1 MPDDI
6 FDYFGGNSSRKVEP
20 LDESEMFEDLLPKK
34 AEPEA
39 ASNSEDEP
47 EIIEAELVVQHS
59 DDDQDDNLVNPESND
74 QESEAAPVPSNDPW
88 NDLASSLG
96 LQPAAVSAN
105 PSREADCTTVEDSFE
120 DESAEQVDDETL
132 PVEVF
137 SVHREEDE
145 EDEPAQEVLSEMFVP
160 AEDPDA
166 YSSQREPE
174 DDLDDDPFAA
184 FSGAR
189 RVDVAD
195 EDDEPEFDD
204 VQSSGDEEI
213 DSDPNFVEFEVKDL
227 GGRVDEDREERKGR
241 RRPRRRRRGGDEDRT
256 DEPQREFSSSD
267 DRESSRR
274 PESRDDDRD
283 RQDDERGRGRRGGR
297 RRAKSAER
305 DEETVQSDAS
315 DRDREPRGKS
325 RSRGREREHD
335 RLDDDDRMDDRDKK
349 KKPRVPT
356 WQEAIG
362 VMIDANIKRHESNT
376 NSGRGGR
383 RRRRN

>member
-34 AEPEA
+34 TEPEA
-39 ASNSEDEP
+39 ISNSDDEP
-47 EIIEAELVVQHS
+47 EIIEAELVAEHV
-59 DDDQDDNLVNPESND
+59 DDVQDDELVNEEIV
-74 QESEAAPVPSNDPW
+74 QEEPAEPVAANDPW

-96 LQPAAVSAN
+96 LEPTPKTASETKGSTYEPV
-105 PSREADCTTVEDSFE
+105 VEDDSSE
-120 DESAEQVDDETL
+120 ATADTTK

-137 SVHREEDE
+137 SVHRED
-145 EDEPAQEVLSEMFVP
+145 DDDHEPAQEVLSEMFVP
-160 AEDPDA
+160 AEDPEA
-166 YSSQREPE
+166 YSEEREPI

-189 RVDVAD
+189 RVEVAAEPD
-195 EDDEPEFDD
+195 ETEFEEME
-204 VQSSGDEEI
+204 VSGSEDL

-227 GGRVDEDREERKGR
+227 GGPGEEEREERKGR
-241 RRPRRRRRGGDEDRT
+241 RRPRRRQRGGGDRADELQSDISGSEDRG
-256 DEPQREFSSSD
+256 SSRHAESHEE
-267 DRESSRR
+267 DREQ
-274 PESRDDDRD
+274 ESE
-283 RQDDERGRGRRGGR
+283 ERERGRRGGR
-297 RRAKSAER
+297 RRVKSEER
-305 DEETVQSDAS
+305 DDEPSRTSEHV
-315 DRDREPRGKS
+315 RDRES
-325 RSRGREREHD
+325 RSRSRNRGRDRIREEQHD
-335 RLDDDDRMDDRDKK
+335 DGDRVDDRDKK